1 MVGRRA
7 GVRLGLSVGATMVGS
22 SQTQASGKS
31 TKDRRHPGFFKVLL
45 RYVDKPFR
53 VAGKLTFVAFILGAF
68 GSLTGVYV
76 QYTAWREEKNI
87 ARYNEDLK
95 NSIATLSELSGTLSA
110 IMNLQQILFYTFREA
125 LEKNLEADHNGFY
138 FKNATKVYDEYL
150 STRTALRKNIDAL
163 VGKTKVFL
171 DLPTDPE
178 RVLLK
183 PIDLITNPLD
193 ISASNRSVL
202 AHVNFDCKKHLPI
215 QFVENVELR
224 SEVETLT
231 INWNNTKHHL
241 NTFYY
246 CLEDIHFNIIEIR
259 TWASGAKLVEEDKD
273 LIKSKMQSIEDD
285 ISILSFRF
293 NALMA
298 VAIRKVEE
306 IRLRERPRPFLCHQ
320 TGLFCN

>member
-1 MVGRRA
+1 MIPFITSRTSTRRLLPPRLA
-7 GVRLGLSVGATMVGS
+7 GGIKGSTCAHSSSVRSLGY
-22 SQTQASGKS
+22 
-31 TKDRRHPGFFKVLL
+31 RNLL
-45 RYVDKPFR
+45 RSQRPRFFAVHI
-53 VAGKLTFVAFILGAF
+53 GGAPLESGHHFESQAIQRIQNVF
-68 GSLTGVYV
+68 G
-76 QYTAWREEKNI
+76 
-87 ARYNEDLK
+87 
-95 NSIATLSELSGTLSA
+95 
-110 IMNLQQILFYTFREA
+110 
-125 LEKNLEADHNGFY
+125 
-138 FKNATKVYDEYL
+138 
-150 STRTALRKNIDAL
+150 RT
-163 VGKTKVFL
+163 
-171 DLPTDPE
+171 
-178 RVLLK
+178 
-183 PIDLITNPLD
+183 
-193 ISASNRSVL
+193 
-202 AHVNFDCKKHLPI
+202 
-215 QFVENVELR
+215 LR

-320 TGLFCN
+320 TGLVCN